1 VLLSGAAGTALAFPD
16 SVSDIHPVPGI
27 TPRYGRFLY
36 FSPKIL
42 VLSAALVAAAF
53 KIYCAATT
61 FGSCD
66 VTIHA
71 HFGQI
76 IDAAGLDYMYRADR
90 HFNHP
95 PLTGEFFG
103 LLYQFSSYISPPALG
118 GVPRSFPFL
127 LRFPSIL
134 ADFLAVLILL
144 RLREKTGGPPVWSL
158 VLFALSPV
166 AFMVSGFHGNVDPIM
181 VCVLLIAAYFC
192 VEEHI
197 LLSGIFLALA
207 CSIKVIPLFL
217 TPVFFFFWLHR
228 GRKPALQFTIAFVVS
243 CLAGWSGALVDSPTY
258 FLKNVLGYSSYA
270 GGWGITYWCV
280 FLFDALHMDVSP
292 KSLDRLHPLLVAL
305 KALIVVLVI
314 ALGWLR
320 RKQSGPG
327 FVATIGLAWT
337 CFVIFAP
344 GFIPY
349 YLIWMAPFVLLYSA
363 TWYAVLTA
371 ASSIY
376 LFAYYNIMS
385 HGMPWNA
392 SDPSVPPAWNDWG
405 VIPWLVAVAIG
416 IAALIF
422 GRQGNALRN
431 LRHTPNLALSKLEYK
446 LGARLSP

>member
-1 VLLSGAAGTALAFPD
+1 M
-16 SVSDIHPVPGI
+16 SDIHPELGI
-27 TPRYGRFLY
+27 TPRYGHFLY

-42 VLSAALVAAAF
+42 VLSAALVAAAV

-71 HFGQI
+71 RFGQI
-76 IDAAGLDYMYRADR
+76 IDAAGINQMYRADP

-103 LLYQFSSYISPPALG
+103 LLYHFSSYISPPAPG
-118 GVPRSFPFL
+118 SIPRSFPFL

-144 RLREKTGGPPVWSL
+144 RLRKKTGRPPVWSL

-181 VCVLLIAAYFC
+181 ACVLLMAACFC
-192 VEEHI
+192 VEEYV

-217 TPVFFFFWLHR
+217 APVFFFFWLHR
-228 GRKPALQFTIAFVVS
+228 GQKPALQFTIAFVVS

-270 GGWGITYWCV
+270 GGWGITYWLFRLHV
-280 FLFDALHMDVSP
+280 FHMDLNP
-292 KSLDRLHPLLVAL
+292 KSLDRLLALLVAL
-305 KALIVVLVI
+305 KALIVILVI
-314 ALGWLR
+314 ALAWLR

-337 CFVIFAP
+337 CFMIFAP

-392 SDPSVPPAWNDWG
+392 SDSSVPPAWNDWG

-416 IAALIF
+416 VGALIF
-422 GRQGNALRN
+422 GRRGNALSN
-431 LRHTPNLALSKLEYK
+431 LHCAPKLTIGREVSVT
-446 LGARLSP
+446 GF

>member
-1 VLLSGAAGTALAFPD
+1 M
-16 SVSDIHPVPGI
+16 SDIHPGPGI
-27 TPRYGRFLY
+27 TSRSGRFPY

-42 VLSAALVAAAF
+42 VLSAALVAAAV

-71 HFGQI
+71 RFGQI

-90 HFNHP
+90 LFNHP

-103 LLYQFSSYISPPALG
+103 LLYHFSSYITPPAPG
-118 GVPRSFPFL
+118 GVPLSFPFL

-134 ADFLAVLILL
+134 ADFFSVLILL
-144 RLREKTGGPPVWSL
+144 RLREKTGKPPVWSL

-207 CSIKVIPLFL
+207 CSIKIIPLFL
-217 TPVFFFFWLHR
+217 TPIFFFFWLHR
-228 GRKPALQFTIAFVVS
+228 GQKPALQFTIAFGIS
-243 CLAGWSGALVDSPTY
+243 CLAGWSGALIESPAY

-270 GGWGITYWCV
+270 GTWGITYWCV
-280 FLFDALHMDVSP
+280 FFFKAFHIDLSP
-292 KSLDRLHPLLVAL
+292 KSLDRLQPLLITL
-305 KALIVVLVI
+305 KAVIVVLVI
-314 ALGWLR
+314 ALAWLR
-320 RKQSGPG
+320 RKQSGAG

-337 CFVIFAP
+337 CFLIFAP

-376 LFAYYNIMS
+376 LFAYYTLMS

-392 SDPSVPPAWNDWG
+392 SDPLVPPAWNNWG

-416 IAALIF
+416 IGVLMF
-422 GRQGNALRN
+422 GRQGNALSD
-431 LRHTPNLALSKLEYK
+431 LGDTSKLAISKLEYE
-446 LGARLSP
+446 LDARTSP

>member
-1 VLLSGAAGTALAFPD
+1 LHAACWCLERLARRSLFPD
-16 SVSDIHPVPGI
+16 SVTDIQPEPGI
-27 TPRYGRFLY
+27 TPRYSHFFY
-36 FSPKIL
+36 FSPTIL
-42 VLSAALVAAAF
+42 VLAAALVAAAL

-66 VTIHA
+66 VMIHA
-71 HFGQI
+71 RFGQI
-76 IDAAGLDYMYRADR
+76 IDAAGIDQMYRADP

-103 LLYQFSSYISPPALG
+103 LLYHVSAYISPPASG
-118 GVPRSFPFL
+118 SVPRSFPFL

-134 ADFLAVLILL
+134 ADFLAALILL
-144 RLREKTGGPPVWSL
+144 RLREKTGRPPVWSL

-192 VEEHI
+192 VEEHVS
-197 LLSGIFLALA
+197 LSGIFLALA

-228 GRKPALQFTIAFVVS
+228 GQRPALQFTIAFVVS

-258 FLKNVLGYSSYA
+258 FLKNVLGYTSYA
-270 GGWGITYWCV
+270 GGWGITYWLFRLHV
-280 FLFDALHMDVSP
+280 FPMDLSP
-292 KSLDRLHPLLVAL
+292 RSLDRLLALLVAL
-305 KALIVVLVI
+305 KAMIVILVI
-314 ALGWLR
+314 VLAWLR

-337 CFVIFAP
+337 CFMIFAP

-349 YLIWMAPFVLLYSA
+349 YLIWMAPFVLLYSPA
-363 TWYAVLTA
+363 WYAVLTA

-376 LFAYYNIMS
+376 LFAYYNMMS
-385 HGMPWNA
+385 RGMPWNA

-405 VIPWLVAVAIG
+405 VIAWVAAVAMG
-416 IAALIF
+416 VGALIF
-422 GRQGNALRN
+422 GGRGNAPSN
-431 LRHTPNLALSKLEYK
+431 LRPLQKLAISSAT
-446 LGARLSP
+446 GF